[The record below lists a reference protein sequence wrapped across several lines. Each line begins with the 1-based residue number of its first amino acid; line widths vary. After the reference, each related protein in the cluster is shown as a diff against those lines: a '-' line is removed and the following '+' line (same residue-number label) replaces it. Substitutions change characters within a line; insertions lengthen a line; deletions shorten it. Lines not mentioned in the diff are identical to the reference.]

1 VTPDTAL
8 PPAGQDTPT
17 AQPEAPRVQG
27 GTLQQYADW
36 PQKEDTRPQ
45 PWDLDTI
52 GVPKH
57 QRELDAG
64 APNTVSPVVIRHSY
78 PILTSGSAGAV
89 VNELASRLHLLGYV
103 TDISKGEN
111 PFAIVTDKI
120 MSAVESFREDYG
132 VKEDPTPYGGN
143 TQSARDRAALTIG
156 PFTWEALLRASER
169 VLHTL

>member
-1 VTPDTAL
+1 MTPDTAL

-27 GTLQQYADW
+27 GTLQQYA
-36 PQKEDTRPQ
+36 
-45 PWDLDTI
+45 
-52 GVPKH
+52 KH